1 MRKILVP
8 QNIHEKKFW
17 THKIPTRQNFG
28 ATKYHEKKIWTHEI
42 PAKIQRHDSTRP
54 TKPTIARDSLNVAH
68 FILYKDNFLVQR
80 FVSYADV
87 SIYLESS
94 TLNHGKEAV

>member
-1 MRKILVP
+1 MDPQYQPDKILNSRNTN
-8 QNIHEKKFW
+8 QTKFW
-17 THKIPTRQNFG
+17 S
-28 ATKYHEKKIWTHEI
+28 HEI
-42 PAKIQRHDSTRP
+42 PREKNLDPRNTREDTTARYSTRP

-68 FILYKDNFLVQR
+68 FILYKDNFIVQR